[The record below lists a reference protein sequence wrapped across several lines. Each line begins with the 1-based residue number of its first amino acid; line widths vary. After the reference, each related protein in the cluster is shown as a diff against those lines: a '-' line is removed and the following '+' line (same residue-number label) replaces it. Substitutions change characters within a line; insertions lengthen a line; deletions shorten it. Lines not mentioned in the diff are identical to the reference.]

1 MLKRGDFKKEIKIGL
16 KIIIILST
24 LNLVLK
30 TCMFV
35 LGKYSVLDM
44 SLNVIE
50 YFIEIMIVVFMYNK
64 VIKPLEK
71 IFDDCDEEFMKNENI
86 NIGEKDR

>member
-1 MLKRGDFKKEIKIGL
+1 MLSCEKVEKKVKIGL

-35 LGKYSVLDM
+35 LGKYSMLDM

-50 YFIEIMIVVFMYNK
+50 YFIEIMIVVLMYNK
-64 VIKPLEK
+64 VIKPLGK
-71 IFDDCDEEFMKNENI
+71 IFDDCDEEFMKNENR
-86 NIGEKDR
+86 NIGEKDI